1 MEWKL
6 LAGVPEDQAREL
18 VAVARRRRFARGE
31 VVFHEGDPA
40 DSLQLVIRGRF
51 AVRRSTPL
59 GDVAILAVRGPGE
72 AFGELALLG
81 EATQRS
87 ATIEALESAET
98 YAVARSDF
106 ERLRHRRPEVADV
119 LLALLASD
127 VRRMNDR
134 LLEAFYLPAERRIR
148 RRVLEIAAMYGD
160 EPPITVPLTQ
170 EELAALA
177 GTARATVNRVLREE
191 QVRGTL
197 ELRRG
202 RTVVLD
208 PDALA
213 RRAR

>member
-1 MEWKL
+1 M
-6 LAGVPEDQAREL
+6 
-18 VAVARRRRFARGE
+18 
-31 VVFHEGDPA
+31 
-40 DSLQLVIRGRF
+40 IRGRF

-87 ATIEALESAET
+87 ATIEALEAAET

-177 GTARATVNRVLREE
+177 GTARATVNRVLRDE
-191 QVRGTL
+191 QARGTL

-208 PDALA
+208 PAGLA